1 MFEEVRENP
10 LPATKE
16 FPYILNTGRGSV
28 GQWHTQSR
36 TKEVKF
42 VEDVSVKKAYLYM
55 NTRLAKEQGIQE
67 MDQVRVVSV
76 NGQWADFAV
85 KVTENVQYEELYAP
99 IHYIECNKLTPSL
112 YDPYSKEPSY
122 KATPVRLEKKR

>member
-1 MFEEVRENP
+1 
-10 LPATKE
+10 
-16 FPYILNTGRGSV
+16 
-28 GQWHTQSR
+28 
-36 TKEVKF
+36 
-42 VEDVSVKKAYLYM
+42 
-55 NTRLAKEQGIQE
+55 